1 MKKSSGAKINDVI
14 EQNNALSSTH
24 KINILNS
31 TSGPSTSLKK
41 SSQGKVIIN
50 LDSPVIPIV
59 IKPFS
64 C

>member
-1 MKKSSGAKINDVI
+1 MN
-14 EQNNALSSTH
+14 EQNNVLSSTH

-31 TSGPSTSLKK
+31 TSGPSTSFKK
-41 SSQGKVIIN
+41 TSNAKIPIN
-50 LDSPVIPIV
+50 QDSPVIPIV